1 METMR
6 DWFGLKNGHTD
17 FFVNNETD
25 RRVLFARSDL
35 DVELKSRLDRCF
47 RTSYPPKLVL
57 YGNWGAGKTHT
68 MRHIEYELERN
79 SEYKA
84 MTFFAELPDVSK
96 KTTFQVAHAAFMD
109 CISQDNV
116 RKWFSLFHAR
126 KAAETEELV
135 RKFTQSGDIAK
146 AFMSL
151 LLPGDGARIAW
162 DWLRGVDLKASE
174 ARTIGLP
181 QSLEQSTQLVAV
193 LRMIGL
199 IVKEIEDRV
208 LILFLDEAEKLKDV
222 TDGIPHWTASL
233 RHLADVQ
240 NRQVGFIIAASFRDL
255 DDGPDAL
262 IEQNVRSRIGEKNY
276 LQLPDFQAD
285 EAEVFCKNLLGDW
298 IDPQKRD
305 QILEKF
311 SSEAGNEKVNPAL
324 FPFTEQGFDKFVTEY
339 CLREGSTNPRGI
351 QQEMDTVFNRAMD
364 DKRHLLSRDYL
375 DSATL

>member
-1 METMR
+1 MDTMR
-6 DWFGLKNGHTD
+6 DWFGLSNAHTD

-35 DVELKSRLDRCF
+35 NTQLQSRLARCF
-47 RTSYPPKLVL
+47 RTAYPPKMVL

-68 MRHIEYELERN
+68 MRHIEYELEQN
-79 SEYKA
+79 PDYKA
-84 MTFFAELPDVSK
+84 LTFFAELPDVSK
-96 KTTFQVAHAAFMD
+96 KTTFQVAHSAFMD

-116 RKWFSLFHAR
+116 KRWFSLFHA
-126 KAAETEELV
+126 KKSTETEELV

-146 AFMSL
+146 AFMTL
-151 LLPGDGARIAW
+151 LTFGDGARIAW
-162 DWLRGVDLKASE
+162 DWLRGVEIKSAE
-174 ARTIGLP
+174 ARTVGLP
-181 QSLEQSTQLVAV
+181 TALEQSTQLVAV

-199 IVKEIEDRV
+199 IVGEIEDKV

-255 DDGPDAL
+255 DDGPEAL
-262 IEQNVRSRIGEKNY
+262 VDQQVRTRIGETNY

-285 EAEVFCKNLLGDW
+285 EAEVFCKKLLAEW
-298 IDPQKRD
+298 IDPAKRD
-305 QILEKF
+305 QIIKQFPGELDGEKMDPT
-311 SSEAGNEKVNPAL
+311 K
-324 FPFTEQGFDKFVTEY
+324 FPFTEQGFDKFVNDI

-351 QQEMDTVFNRAMD
+351 QGEMDAAFNRAMD
-364 DKRHLLSRDYL
+364 DKRHILSRDYL
-375 DSATL
+375 DSATA